1 MHSGF
6 SPNMNLTPFKFLQN
20 DRIILHAD
28 FDSFFAS
35 CEQHFNPNLR
45 NIPIGVT
52 AANGRTCI
60 IAASKEAKRYGI
72 KTGTRTWEAE
82 QMYPGIVFVK
92 ADFERYLDITK
103 KFIAIASTYSTLVE
117 VFSLDEVF
125 IDLTP
130 VANLYDSIDQVVYK
144 LKKQIADEIGPA
156 ITISIGASYNKLLA
170 KLASGL
176 SKPDGYAVIDR
187 QNINEVYKNTK
198 LTDICGIGGRYKR
211 RLNMLGIFTFEQ
223 LKNCPMHLLKAEFG
237 RIASQNLKRIGFAY
251 DDSPVIS
258 YLEEVDAKSIG
269 RNYCLPENAH
279 DQKKIKQIIF
289 ELCEE
294 IAIKLRRI
302 KKRCRTVGLYLSG
315 EGAEGGRKTVNSY
328 MNQGGEIFDVCMY
341 LYKSWKWDSMVR
353 QMGIWTSNLIDD
365 SYATPSLFE
374 NPKIGPI
381 VQAIDR
387 INDRFGHHV
396 IRRGFVLKAPKLKTE
411 PNGFLGD
418 RYIRK
423 TLGYNNT

>member
-1 MHSGF
+1 
-6 SPNMNLTPFKFLQN
+6 MNLKQFKFNRQ
-20 DRIILHAD
+20 DRIVLHAD

-72 KTGTRTWEAE
+72 KTGARTWEAQQICPE
-82 QMYPGIVFVK
+82 IIFVK
-92 ADFERYLDITK
+92 ADFERYLDVTK

-144 LKKQIADEIGPA
+144 LKKQIADEIGPI
-156 ITISIGASYNKLLA
+156 ITVSVGVSYNKLLA

-187 QNINEVYKNTK
+187 QNINEVYKNIK
-198 LTDICGIGGRYKR
+198 LTDICGIGERYKR

-223 LKNCPMHLLKAEFG
+223 LKNYPIHLLKAEFG
-237 RIASQNLKRIGFAY
+237 KIASQNLKRIGFAY
-251 DDSPVIS
+251 DDSPVVS
-258 YLEEVDAKSIG
+258 YLEEVDAKSVG
-269 RNYCLPENAH
+269 RNYCLPQNEY

-289 ELCEE
+289 ELSEE

-302 KKRCRTVGLYLSG
+302 KKRCRTVGLYFSG

-328 MNQGGEIFDVCMY
+328 INQGKEIFDVCMY
-341 LYKSWKWDSMVR
+341 LYNSWKWNGMVR

-365 SYATPSLFE
+365 CYTTPSLFE
-374 NPKIGPI
+374 NANMGAISRT
-381 VQAIDR
+381 IDR

-396 IRRGFVLKAPKLKTE
+396 VRRGFVLNAPKLKTE
-411 PNGFLGD
+411 PNGFFAD